1 MKTAVLLLTFNRL
14 DYLKEVFAAV
24 VKAKPPRLYIASDGP
39 RPEKVGEKEQIDKI
53 RKYLLSHI
61 GWDCEVKI
69 RFLEQ
74 HSGGCAKVYPEP

>member
-24 VKAKPPRLYIASDGP
+24 AKAKPPRLYIASDGP

-61 GWDCEVKI
+61 GWDCEVKT
-69 RFLEQ
+69 RFWEKI
-74 HSGGCAKVYPEP
+74 SAAADMVYPEP